1 MQESWHPCY
10 LSQSFRSCNRLHQM
24 TLLVSFHSS
33 SRQVFEL
40 CEYLEFPSIA
50 FHNQPPSQRHAAY
63 VDVITVLKTYER
75 SDKKYI

>member
-1 MQESWHPCY
+1 
-10 LSQSFRSCNRLHQM
+10 M

-50 FHNQPPSQRHAAY
+50 VHSQPPSQHHAAY
-63 VDVITVLKTYER
+63 VDIITVLKIYQR
-75 SDKKYI
+75 SDNMYGYKEMCGSTNRVMPNNT